1 MIIIVTLDTLLR
13 DFRYLITWL

>member
-1 MIIIVTLDTLLR
+1 VTLDTLLR